1 MESKKF
7 IDYNPQ
13 ILEEIVGNDIQ
24 KKRIIDWLN
33 NFDKIKHKCLLLSGN
48 HGIGKSTLVKLIL
61 KKLKISYR
69 IISAD
74 EIKEFRV
81 NDTFD
86 SYFNNKKL
94 KDIKFAFIFDEVEMI
109 TLASERKF
117 ILNLIKINT
126 KNNLYPFIFISNNNH
141 SKLVN
146 DIKRS
151 SIILNFASPTKN
163 EIYLLI
169 KKIAKINN
177 IKIKNDCNLS
187 EFINFSQFDIRRLIL
202 LLRDYSYNYKTLS
215 NKNIKKFIENSVE
228 KDIGVN
234 LFDAT
239 NNIIN
244 DFSDFNK
251 LYRLYETEKV
261 LLPLMIHEN
270 YFKKILN
277 DNKNFD
283 FSIDKLINVS
293 EALSIGDNIETSIY
307 TDQNWYLQDIHCFF
321 TCILSS
327 YLLNDNLSKKINNIA
342 FSSDLNKT
350 SLKNINKK
358 NINNLS
364 KLINTKSIEELL
376 ILCKMSNF
384 CFKHDNEKLI
394 IDILKKYNQNIDIK
408 DIELCLKIDKCC
420 DFIKLD
426 NKKKKHI
433 NSLLNL

>member
-33 NFDKIKHKCLLLSGN
+33 NFDNIKHKCLLLSGN

-94 KDIKFAFIFDEVEMI
+94 KDIKIAFIFDEVEMI

-151 SIILNFASPTKN
+151 SIILNFVSPTKN

-177 IKIKNDCNLS
+177 IKIKNDCDLS

-277 DNKNFD
+277 DKKNFD

-321 TCILSS
+321 TCVLSS

>member
-1 MESKKF
+1 
-7 IDYNPQ
+7 
-13 ILEEIVGNDIQ
+13 
-24 KKRIIDWLN
+24 
-33 NFDKIKHKCLLLSGN
+33 
-48 HGIGKSTLVKLIL
+48 
-61 KKLKISYR
+61 
-69 IISAD
+69 
-74 EIKEFRV
+74 IKEFRV

-94 KDIKFAFIFDEVEMI
+94 KDIKIAFIFDEVEMI

-151 SIILNFASPTKN
+151 SIILNFVSPTKN

-177 IKIKNDCNLS
+177 IKIKNDCDLS

-244 DFSDFNK
+244 
-251 LYRLYETEKV
+251 
-261 LLPLMIHEN
+261 
-270 YFKKILN
+270 
-277 DNKNFD
+277 
-283 FSIDKLINVS
+283 
-293 EALSIGDNIETSIY
+293 
-307 TDQNWYLQDIHCFF
+307 
-321 TCILSS
+321 
-327 YLLNDNLSKKINNIA
+327 
-342 FSSDLNKT
+342 
-350 SLKNINKK
+350 
-358 NINNLS
+358 
-364 KLINTKSIEELL
+364 
-376 ILCKMSNF
+376 
-384 CFKHDNEKLI
+384 
-394 IDILKKYNQNIDIK
+394 
-408 DIELCLKIDKCC
+408 
-420 DFIKLD
+420 
-426 NKKKKHI
+426 
-433 NSLLNL
+433 

>member
-33 NFDKIKHKCLLLSGN
+33 NFDNIKHKCLLLSGN
-48 HGIGKSTLVKLIL
+48 HGIGKSILVKLIL

-244 DFSDFNK
+244 DFSGFNK

-277 DNKNFD
+277 DKKNFD

-321 TCILSS
+321 TCVLSS